1 MITLRGLFRDLK
13 FLIGCFV
20 YLVKHYSLFSGLKFQ
35 GRQERIVYLLCNG
48 PSLKN
53 DMETIKKLKGVDFIV
68 VNFMANDSLFW
79 EIKPQYYTLMDP
91 LFFTNRR
98 ENRYMERLEVLFDSF
113 NRIDWEMIIFL
124 PIQYEKSFRE
134 FSKINN
140 PKIKIMVL
148 NTFSSYVASDNVRHF
163 CYRKGYAMPNAQT
176 VAIESIFAMLNM
188 GYSTIYLY
196 GVDHTFLEGLK
207 VNDKNELVHVYQHFY
222 ENEPKIIPVTD
233 AFGYHNS
240 LTKELQ
246 TIVNIF
252 ASHEQCRKYADHLC
266 ANIYNLTKGSQIDS
280 YERR

>member
-1 MITLRGLFRDLK
+1 MITLRGLFRD
-13 FLIGCFV
+13 
-20 YLVKHYSLFSGLKFQ
+20 FSGLKLQ

-252 ASHEQCRKYADHLC
+252 ASHEQCRKYADHLG